1 MFNIG
6 GGELLVILLV
16 ALLVLGPT
24 KLPGAVREA
33 GKWLGELRQ
42 MSSGFQSEV
51 RRAFDEADA
60 EPAPSA
66 TPAVT
71 DQAATDQ
78 ASIPSPA
85 SNGESPPGDDEA
97 AEDDAADADAPG
109 S

>member
-60 EPAPSA
+60 EPAPST

-71 DQAATDQ
+71 DEAA
-78 ASIPSPA
+78 IPSPA
-85 SNGESPPGDDEA
+85 PNGESPPGDDEA